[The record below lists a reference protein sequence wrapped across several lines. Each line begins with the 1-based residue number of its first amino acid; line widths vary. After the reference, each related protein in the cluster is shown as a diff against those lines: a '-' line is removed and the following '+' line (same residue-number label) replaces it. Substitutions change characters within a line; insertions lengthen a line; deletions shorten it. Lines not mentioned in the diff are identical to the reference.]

1 VLSLFRKNI
10 FANYLFLLVYALLLQ
25 SLSGF
30 SLLGAMVV
38 FTQALFVNYLSS
50 KNKLESSNTL
60 YPGMVYV
67 LLCHLYPGLS
77 EISQPL
83 VANFFVI
90 AGLLNTMDCYQGRNL
105 ETKCFNA
112 GFFITLA
119 CLVQPSLVPLLLFPI
134 VAIFTYRKTSFRE
147 ILQIL
152 IGHITPLILYYA
164 YHWLRFDTYPGD
176 LFPWRVSPAEQISPW
191 IQKTSLIAMVCLAF
205 FSTFLLKSFL
215 LTHTSIHARNKTQSL
230 YYLSFFGLLSVLL
243 YGLSPL
249 SHALV
254 LWIPL
259 SLLFSHFFSY
269 LRPLFAEILHLF
281 LLLLV
286 VFFHYFST

>member
-1 VLSLFRKNI
+1 VLALFRKNI
-10 FANYLFLLVYALLLQ
+10 FTNYLFLLVYALLLQ

-30 SLLGAMVV
+30 SLYSALVV
-38 FTQALFVNYLSS
+38 FTQAWFVNYLSS

-83 VANFFVI
+83 MANFFVI
-90 AGLLNTMDCYQGRNL
+90 AGLLNTLDFYQGRNL
-105 ETKCFNA
+105 ESKCFNA
-112 GFFITLA
+112 GFFFTLA
-119 CLVQPSLVPLLLFPI
+119 FLVQPSWAPLLAFP
-134 VAIFTYRKTSFRE
+134 VLAMFTFRKTSFRE

-152 IGHITPLILYYA
+152 TGHLTPLILYYA
-164 YHWLRFDTYPGD
+164 YHWLTFDTHPGD
-176 LFPWRVSPAEQISPW
+176 LLPWRVDPAEPSPW
-191 IQKTSLIAMVCLAF
+191 FEKTSLIALLSLAF
-205 FSTFLLKSFL
+205 LSTFLLRSFL

-230 YYLSFFGLLSVLL
+230 YYLSFLGVLSLLL

-249 SHALV
+249 AHVLV

-259 SLLFSHFFSY
+259 SLLFAHFFSY
-269 LRPLFAEILHLF
+269 LKPLFAEILHLF
-281 LLLLV
+281 LLLLAL
-286 VFFHYFST
+286 FFHSFNG